1 MTKDEIG
8 KLLAQIKIMY
18 PRFDN
23 VDRTEDGFD
32 IHPAVIDS
40 WFQRLGWMEY
50 DRAIRIL
57 DTYMESENGNRV
69 PTIALW
75 MNNGKAMRRGSGDIT
90 ATFDRRTGKILW
102 QPDENGRVYERN
114 ATWNSQK
121 GCYEDDD
128 GYLWAFA
135 ED

>member
-23 VDRTEDGFD
+23 VDRTDDGFD

-40 WFQRLGWMEY
+40 WYQRLGWMEY
-50 DRAIRIL
+50 DRAIKIL
-57 DTYMESENGNRV
+57 DNYMESENGNRV

-75 MNNGKAMRRGSGDIT
+75 MNNGKA
-90 ATFDRRTGKILW
+90 
-102 QPDENGRVYERN
+102 YRN
-114 ATWNSQK
+114 SDDYVSATWDARHQCIVWKPDPDGKTFELQAQWSEQE
-121 GCYEDDD
+121 GCYIDQE
-128 GYLWAFA
+128 GKRWAFA
-135 ED
+135 GG